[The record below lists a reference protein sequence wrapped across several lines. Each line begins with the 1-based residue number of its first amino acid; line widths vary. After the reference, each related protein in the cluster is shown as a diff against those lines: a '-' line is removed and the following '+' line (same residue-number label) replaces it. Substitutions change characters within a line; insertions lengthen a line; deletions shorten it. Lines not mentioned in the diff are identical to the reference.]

1 MLAAHQHLPDGPV
14 RLTVLQARYMLEPV
28 VNLARLQIRAA
39 DSDQALHLLE
49 ARYTA
54 VTTNADLIIEGAHT
68 A

>member
-1 MLAAHQHLPDGPV
+1 M
-14 RLTVLQARYMLEPV
+14 LQARYMLEPV